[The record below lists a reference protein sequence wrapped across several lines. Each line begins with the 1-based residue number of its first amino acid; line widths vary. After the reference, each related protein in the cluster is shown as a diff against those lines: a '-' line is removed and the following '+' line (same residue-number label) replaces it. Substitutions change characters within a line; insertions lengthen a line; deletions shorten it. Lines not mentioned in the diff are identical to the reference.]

1 MHLRS
6 FSCFTTLP
14 WKWSPN
20 SGWTSRI
27 CVGIWHLRVISSM
40 VRFISKSV
48 TAFIRLFILQDSYET
63 LLSFQNICCFL
74 LRYGRVYLKCFRA
87 TEFVMGYPRYLR
99 YLLNSQEERGECRH
113 WYFTACFI
121 MNICFLERGSYEWSE
136 NMVLQLLRKVSLSR
150 GSIQYLLISQQNNKE
165 KNTFCLNI
173 STLYKWKCN

>member
-1 MHLRS
+1 
-6 FSCFTTLP
+6 
-14 WKWSPN
+14 
-20 SGWTSRI
+20 
-27 CVGIWHLRVISSM
+27 M

-173 STLYKWKCN
+173 STLYK